1 MTRILA
7 LALAAPLALPL
18 ALSAPACADEAPT
31 GAELE
36 KITAL
41 LAELQCEMDPDDIE
55 MEDEGYELDDVFCAD
70 GQYDIELSK
79 DFEVVEK
86 RKE

>member
-1 MTRILA
+1 MTRFVLILA
-7 LALAAPLALPL
+7 ALAAATPVL
-18 ALSAPACADEAPT
+18 ADEAPS
-31 GAELE
+31 GPEIE
-36 KITAL
+36 KIVAL
-41 LAELQCEMDPDDIE
+41 LDGMQCEMDPDDIE
-55 MEDEGYELDDVFCAD
+55 VEADGYELDDVFCAD

>member
-1 MTRILA
+1 MTRVLVMA
-7 LALAAPLALPL
+7 AALAAG
-18 ALSAPACADEAPT
+18 LSAPVFADDAPT
-31 GAELE
+31 EAEMEAILDILDNME
-36 KITAL
+36 
-41 LAELQCEMDPDDIE
+41 CEMDPDDIE
-55 MEDEGYELDDVFCAD
+55 VEADGYELDDVFCSD